1 MANTEN
7 LNRADLRRTYIPAN
21 LTYKTMSDLGREIYD
36 LVQQIPEEELLSEEE
51 IELEIARRRGGYIPE
66 DAR

>member
-1 MANTEN
+1 MANTEK
-7 LNRADLRRTYIPAN
+7 LNRAEVRRTYIPAN
-21 LTYKTMSDLGREIYD
+21 LTYETMSDLGREIYD